1 MITIEK
7 DKTVEIICSLSI
19 DFLFFL
25 KEKGNKFSHFDESLL
40 NYLLFNDLNIIEEN
54 EIDETV
60 FKSEKINKKE
70 SLEEDV
76 KVKNN
81 KSEETKE
88 QKNTGKI
95 INEVEN
101 NKVKE
106 KSIASTNV

>member
-40 NYLLFNDLNIIEEN
+40 NYLLFNDLNINEEN

-60 FKSEKINKKE
+60 FKSEKINKTE

-81 KSEETKE
+81 SEETKE

-95 INEVEN
+95 INEDEN